1 MRVDVLGYSYIVFRL
16 STADG
21 ALSVEVEVT
30 AVNAAVRHEVLGV
43 LKAHGAD
50 LFVSVSHN
58 ISRQG
63 VNVYCGGQRPA
74 VGGADALGYGS
85 LVLVTGPV
93 IPSPVLVVGIPTGQT
108 RVLDGVELYD
118 VVLVDPVDAGYLGD
132 VSGLT
137 HATGLT
143 TRAGVVSGV
152 TGESGGL
159 GGVDLAVGVLP
170 LNVGN
175 TETVVVLVARGA
187 VAVLQAVTDQE
198 GVAAR
203 VVSVLVALSGG
214 VGVVPP
220 QLGLNY
226 AGGGGGTSLRANNEH
241 GGAPSCPL
249 KGCAAR
255 NIAHDVYLRQIRVGD
270 SFEANYL

>member
-1 MRVDVLGYSYIVFRL
+1 MRVDVLGYGYVVCFL
-16 STADG
+16 SATDG

-30 AVNAAVRHEVLGV
+30 TVNAAVRHEVLGV
-43 LKAHGAD
+43 FKAQGAD

-58 ISRQG
+58 ISRQR

-74 VGGADALGYGS
+74 VGGADALGYSS

-137 HATGLT
+137 QSVGLT

-152 TGESGGL
+152 TGEGGGF
-159 GGVDLAVGVLP
+159 GGVDLTVGVLP
-170 LNVGN
+170 LSVGD

-226 AGGGGGTSLRANNEH
+226 SGGGGGTSLRADYEH

>member
-1 MRVDVLGYSYIVFRL
+1 MRVDVLSYGYVVCFL
-16 STADG
+16 SATDG

-30 AVNAAVRHEVLGV
+30 TVNAAVRHEVLGV

-58 ISRQG
+58 ISRQR

-93 IPSPVLVVGIPTGQT
+93 VPSPVLVVGVPTGQA

-118 VVLVDPVDAGYLGD
+118 VVLVDPVDAGHLSD

-137 HATGLT
+137 QSVGLT

-152 TGESGGL
+152 TGEGGGF
-159 GGVDLAVGVLP
+159 GGVDLTVGVLP
-170 LNVGN
+170 LSVGDA
-175 TETVVVLVARGA
+175 ETVVVLVA
-187 VAVLQAVTDQE
+187 
-198 GVAAR
+198 
-203 VVSVLVALSGG
+203 
-214 VGVVPP
+214 
-220 QLGLNY
+220 
-226 AGGGGGTSLRANNEH
+226 
-241 GGAPSCPL
+241 
-249 KGCAAR
+249 
-255 NIAHDVYLRQIRVGD
+255 
-270 SFEANYL
+270 